1 MRIVEGE
8 PYNSTRL
15 ELSKRRVNAL
25 GFFERVDV
33 SEKRG
38 DSDDKMEVNVEV
50 TERQTGAFQIGA
62 GFSSAENFIFQAQ
75 ISQNNLFGRGQALS
89 LQAMLSGLRQ
99 IFLLSFEEP
108 YFLDTN
114 WTFGF
119 NLYNQFQYYPSF
131 NRTSQGGSLTW
142 GYMLFDN
149 FHLYL
154 RYQLEQV
161 GVSTSTRSRFLS
173 GGQRTPFPPGTLANL
188 LRPGL
193 SSSVRLSLTYDSRDN
208 RLFPTSGWFNDAAAE
223 FAEPIFFSQTRFTR
237 YDVTSRYFYPL
248 WGPFVLPPA
257 RPDGPG
263 HQPRSAGGADLRA
276 LLRRRHLRRPR
287 LPALQPGP
295 AHPRPGRA
303 GPRRRPGR
311 QHHRRQPAA
320 DRTGRDRVPADRAG
334 RHPGGGLQR
343 RGQRLQPRAAILR
356 PAAGRPRTSRI
367 DPCVKP
373 WTHPNSLRTSWGFG
387 FRWFSPIGPLRF
399 EWGLPFKP
407 LRGEEPLIFEFTIG
421 NDL

>member
-1 MRIVEGE
+1 VSFDRINIRGNTRTRDKVIRREMRIIEGE

-15 ELSKRRVNAL
+15 EVSKRRVNAL

-131 NRTSQGGSLTW
+131 NRTSRGGSLTW

-149 FHLYL
+149 FHLFL

-193 SSSVRLSLTYDSRDN
+193 SSSFRLSFTYDSRDN
-208 RLFPTSGWFNDAAAE
+208 RLFPTSGWFNDASAE
-223 FAEPIFFSQTRFTR
+223 FASPLFFSQTRFTR

-248 WGPFVLPPA
+248 WGRSCCACAPRWAWSPA
-257 RPDGPG
+257 
-263 HQPRSAGGADLRA
+263 
-276 LLRRRHLRRPR
+276 
-287 LPALQPGP
+287 
-295 AHPRPGRA
+295 
-303 GPRRRPGR
+303 
-311 QHHRRQPAA
+311 
-320 DRTGRDRVPADRAG
+320 
-334 RHPGGGLQR
+334 
-343 RGQRLQPRAAILR
+343 
-356 PAAGRPRTSRI
+356 
-367 DPCVKP
+367 
-373 WTHPNSLRTSWGFG
+373 
-387 FRWFSPIGPLRF
+387 
-399 EWGLPFKP
+399 
-407 LRGEEPLIFEFTIG
+407 
-421 NDL
+421 